1 MKAFLGSIFHCLDD
15 STYEY
20 VEDGALL
27 VDDGKVAG
35 VCGAEGIPEGAGVED
50 HSGKL
55 ILPGFIDCH
64 VHYSQLDIVAAY
76 GEQLLDWLHRYAYPE
91 EAKFADTGYASE
103 VAEAFLEQ
111 LLMNGTTTAMVFA
124 TVHRQSV
131 DAIFEA
137 AEKRNMRLIAGKVLM
152 DEHCPE
158 NLRDTPETGYGD
170 SKSLI
175 EKWHGR
181 GRLGYAI
188 TPRFALTS
196 SEEQLAAAGRL
207 ADEFPDTW
215 MHTHLAEN
223 TDEVEAIKR
232 KFPDSRSYL
241 DVYERHGLLR
251 RRAMFA
257 HCLYLDD
264 DDRALMAER
273 GAAGAFCPSS
283 NTFLGSGLFDLD
295 AMDRAGVNIGLATDV
310 GGGTSLSMLRTMDEA
325 YKVLHLKGQALP
337 VARALYLATLG
348 AARALD
354 LDKSIGNFE
363 SGKEADFV
371 VIDPHGSPTTSRRA
385 SAAAS
390 VDELLFS
397 LIFLG
402 DDRNIAATYLQGEAV
417 S

>member
-1 MKAFLGSIFHCLDD
+1 MKAFRGSIYHCVDD
-15 STYEY
+15 SNHEF

-35 VCGAEGIPEGAGVED
+35 ICKGGDVPEGADVED
-50 HSGKL
+50 CSGKL

-76 GEQLLDWLHRYAYPE
+76 GEQLLDWLKCYAYPE
-91 EAKFADTGYASE
+91 EAKFADAGYASA
-103 VAEAFLEQ
+103 VAEVFLDQ

-124 TVHRQSV
+124 TVHPQSV
-131 DAIFEA
+131 DAIFAA

-158 NLRDTPETGYGD
+158 ILRDTPETGYAD
-170 SKSLI
+170 SKALL
-175 EKWHGR
+175 ERWHGK

-207 ADEFPDTW
+207 ADEYPDAW
-215 MHTHLAEN
+215 IHTHLAEN
-223 TDEVEAIKR
+223 TEEVEAIKR
-232 KFPDSRSYL
+232 QFPDCRSYL

-273 GAAGAFCPSS
+273 GAAGAFCPTS
-283 NTFLGSGLFDLD
+283 NLFLGSGLFDLD
-295 AMDRAGVNIGLATDV
+295 AMDGAGVNVGLATDV
-310 GGGTSLSMLRTMDEA
+310 GGGTSLSMFRTMDEA
-325 YKVLHLKGQALP
+325 YKVLHLKGQSLP
-337 VARALYLATLG
+337 ASRAVCLATLG

-354 LDKSIGNFE
+354 LDDRIGNFE
-363 SGKEADFV
+363 KGKEADFI

-385 SAAAS
+385 SATS
-390 VDELLFS
+390 SIDELLFS

-402 DDRNIAATYLQGEAV
+402 DDRNIAATYLQGEPV